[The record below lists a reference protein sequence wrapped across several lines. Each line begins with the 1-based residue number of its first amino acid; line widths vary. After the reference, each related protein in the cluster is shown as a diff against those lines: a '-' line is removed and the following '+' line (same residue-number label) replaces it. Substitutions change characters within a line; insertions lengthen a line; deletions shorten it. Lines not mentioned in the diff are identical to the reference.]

1 MGQPLLRG
9 RHRDAVAFGAGVI
22 LDQDR
27 SPPFDHLG
35 LDVDRAGR
43 GGVDRAFQ
51 RGDVV
56 ALAHFFRQL
65 QHAHEH
71 GRHQLRLGDLV
82 LLDQL
87 QEFLGVEVFHDDGG
101 AAERDRHHV
110 EAQGSGVI
118 ERRRRQIDAVGIHPA
133 HVGAENFQER
143 IRQLDRMVI
152 RRPLDALGAAG
163 GARRIQHVVAGFL
176 VRDRRRRLRGRFLV
190 PGAEAGQRLVEH
202 EEQRLAGRAGDQ
214 PLDLLGAFRRGDDDF
229 RAAIPDDV
237 GDLVLGQIAA
247 DRGVIQPGAL
257 RRPADLHECQ
267 PVLHQ
272 EGDVIAGLQAER
284 TKQMRAL
291 VRQLVEL
298 AIGDR
303 LAGRGHL
310 IGDLVGLGACVHR
323 RMGHWEFPLGA
334 KSGCKCERRAAK

>member
-1 MGQPLLRG
+1 MVGTSCDCVTLCFSTSSQE
-9 RHRDAVAFGAGVI
+9 
-22 LDQDR
+22 
-27 SPPFDHLG
+27 
-35 LDVDRAGR
+35 
-43 GGVDRAFQ
+43 
-51 RGDVV
+51 
-56 ALAHFFRQL
+56 FFR
-65 QHAHEH
+65 
-71 GRHQLRLGDLV
+71 
-82 LLDQL
+82 
-87 QEFLGVEVFHDDGG
+87 VEVFHDDGG

-152 RRPLDALGAAG
+152 RRPLDALGTAG

-176 VRDRRRRLRGRFLV
+176 VRDRRRRLRCGFPV
-190 PGAEAGQRLVEH
+190 PGAEAGQWLVEH

-229 RAAIPDDV
+229 GAAIPDDV

-247 DRGVIQPGAL
+247 DRGVIQPRAL

-291 VRQLVEL
+291 VRQLVEFT
-298 AIGDR
+298 IGDR

-310 IGDLVGLGACVHR
+310 IGDLVGLGACMHR
-323 RMGHWEFPLGA
+323 RMGHWGFLWTQIADASANGGQQVANRGRTLVRIRSLPA
-334 KSGCKCERRAAK
+334 TRRSLLFYCSYSRSTMVTLAMPPPSHMVCNP